1 MATTA
6 QILAN
11 RNNSRKST
19 GPKTDEGKAAV
30 SQNAVKHGIFAESV
44 IQGENEDDYEAF
56 HDKMLAELAPVGTV
70 ESMLA
75 ERIVSLW
82 WRLRRAERMQNEVI
96 EDMIER
102 KVTNPA
108 AIKDRERR
116 CYNEGIRPGDPRF
129 NPEHLALGRIATS
142 DWANCRILDRMML
155 YERRIESS
163 MIKIMKELK
172 RFQTMRRIEL
182 QNAEKIEPSTSLRDE
197 DATRSNP
204 PSLKDE
210 AATRSAPVR
219 AIPSTALRTGPISIN
234 DNRDEAATPKVEKQ
248 VDLKKQTQFA
258 VVQLGAK
265 SLEKG
270 GYDKKAAG
278 GDEENK
284 AKQSQFQGT
293 TSPPEMLEEKKGAG
307 VAVAEG
313 EIALLQRS

>member
-30 SQNAVKHGIFAESV
+30 SQNAVKHGLFAESV

-56 HDKMLAELAPVGTV
+56 HDQFLAELAPVGMA

-75 ERIVSLW
+75 ERFVSLS
-82 WRLRRAERMQNEVI
+82 WRLKRAERMQNEVI

-129 NPEHLALGRIATS
+129 NSEHLALGRIATS

-163 MIKIMKELK
+163 TIKIMKELK

-210 AATRSAPVR
+210 
-219 AIPSTALRTGPISIN
+219 
-234 DNRDEAATPKVEKQ
+234 DATPKAEKKS
-248 VDLKKQTQFA
+248 DLKKQSQFVA
-258 VVQLGAK
+258 EELGATSYLK
-265 SLEKG
+265 RD
-270 GYDKKAAG
+270 YDKMQADS
-278 GDEENK
+278 DEENK
-284 AKQSQFQGT
+284 ANQSQSQTGIRLT
-293 TSPPEMLEEKKGAG
+293 EPVK
-307 VAVAEG
+307 G
-313 EIALLQRS
+313 EIATALRASQ